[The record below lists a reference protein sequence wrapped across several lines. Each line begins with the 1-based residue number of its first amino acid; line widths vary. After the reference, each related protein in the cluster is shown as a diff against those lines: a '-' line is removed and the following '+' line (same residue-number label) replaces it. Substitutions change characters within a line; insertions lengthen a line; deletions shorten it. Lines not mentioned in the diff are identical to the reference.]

1 MPLSDLWTVRLLSCD
16 DASHPLTSFHGQIG
30 GYTMARVALSRPSG
44 DSVPATTGDT
54 VPQSPPAR
62 RLGARSRL
70 RDPRLAL
77 GVGLIALSVI
87 AATAVVSSADDRVM
101 VWAASHDLAIGT
113 VIGES
118 DLVTVPVRLDAA
130 AAYLDS
136 SSTRAVGQRLSR
148 PVGTGELVPV
158 AAVGAAAANHRL
170 VTIAVEPLH
179 VPPGLGHGD
188 RVDVY
193 VSSRE
198 SAIGSGASRLVMAN
212 ALVDEADDTAESTT
226 GEIAVVLDVP
236 VANAATLVSGGRG
249 GVIDL
254 ARVPLGSA

>member
-1 MPLSDLWTVRLLSCD
+1 M
-16 DASHPLTSFHGQIG
+16 
-30 GYTMARVALSRPSG
+30 
-44 DSVPATTGDT
+44 
-54 VPQSPPAR
+54 PQSPPAQ

-77 GVGLIALSVI
+77 GVGLIAVSVI
-87 AATAVVSSADDRVM
+87 AATAVVSSADDRVL
-101 VWAASHDLAIGT
+101 VWAASHDLATGT

-130 AAYLDS
+130 DAYLDS

-158 AAVGAAAANHRL
+158 AAVGAAPANHRL

-198 SAIGSGASRLVMAN
+198 SAIGNATSRLVMAN
-212 ALVDEADDTAESTT
+212 ALVDEAGDSAESTT

>member
-1 MPLSDLWTVRLLSCD
+1 
-16 DASHPLTSFHGQIG
+16 
-30 GYTMARVALSRPSG
+30 MARVALSRSSK
-44 DSVPATTGDT
+44 DSVPASTGNR

-77 GVGLIALSVI
+77 GVGLIAVSVI
-87 AATAVVSSADDRVM
+87 TATAVVSSADDRVL
-101 VWAASHDLAIGT
+101 VWAASHDLASGT
-113 VIGES
+113 VISES
-118 DLVTVPVRLDAA
+118 DLITVPVRLDAA
-130 AAYLDS
+130 GAYLDS
-136 SSTRAVGQRLSR
+136 SSTRALGQRLSR

-158 AAVGAAAANHRL
+158 AAVGAAAADHRL

-198 SAIGSGASRLVMAN
+198 SAIGSGTSRLVMAN
-212 ALVDEADDTAESTT
+212 ALVDEAGDAAESTS

-236 VANAATLVSGGRG
+236 VANAATLVSAGRG